1 MFINSALIQW
11 VSKKQAMIKTSVFG
25 AEFVA
30 MKLGMES
37 LRGLR
42 YKLRMMG
49 VPIFGPLLIYGD
61 NMSVIHNTQQ
71 PKSTLK
77 KKSDSIAYHAVMESV
92 TMGKLL
98 TGHVGTNSNPEDL
111 ATKVLYGKKR

>member
-1 MFINSALIQW
+1 
-11 VSKKQAMIKTSVFG
+11 VFG

-49 VPIFGPLLIYGD
+49 VPIFGPSLIYGD
-61 NMSVIHNTQQ
+61 NMSVIHNTQR
-71 PKSTLK
+71 PESTLK
-77 KKSDSIAYHAVMESV
+77 KKNNAIAYHAVRESV
-92 TMGKLL
+92 AMGESL
-98 TGHVGTNSNPEDL
+98 TGNVETNSNPADL
-111 ATKVLYGKKR
+111 ATKVLYGKKRRDMVMKLLYNIYDDDEGQE